1 MRTLIFVFLSIC
13 TLTGIHAQDVNRVIR
28 DETIDKDILYGMCNV
43 EGLKGEVFG
52 EAFQS
57 EYLSYEPQS
66 DALLRLRLVPEIDE
80 LEVIIVFGTWCGDSK
95 REVPRF
101 VKLAEQIGI
110 QEPQIKMYA
119 TNREKKCGEAIIDSL
134 LTELVPTFYIY
145 RGGKLIGSIVEFPV
159 NSLEED
165 LLAILLK
172 EE

>member
-1 MRTLIFVFLSIC
+1 MRTLIFVFLSVC
-13 TLTGIHAQDVNRVIR
+13 TLAGLNAQELNRVIR
-28 DETIDKDILYGMCNV
+28 DESIDKDVLYGLCDID
-43 EGLKGEVFG
+43 GLKGDVFG
-52 EAFQS
+52 EAFRS
-57 EYLSYEPQS
+57 EYQSYEPQS
-66 DALLRLRLVPEIDE
+66 DVLLRLRLIQDIDE
-80 LEVIIVFGTWCGDSK
+80 LEVIIVFGSWCGDSK

-119 TNREKKCGEAIIDSL
+119 TNRDKKCGEAIIDSL
-134 LTELVPTFYIY
+134 LTELVPTFYIC
-145 RGGKLIGSIVEFPV
+145 RGGKLIGSIVEFPI